1 MARADASEATT
12 DAKLSAFTADP
23 DDIKHEPP
31 PTDPF
36 TLRAGPGV
44 PPGCTGESF
53 CRPRPFTGFCRLS
66 IPITCCRSGKPQAP
80 MTEEPGAAERPV
92 PVGTASQA
100 TALPASTATNNVGT
114 HATAPGPSPVRMA
127 YQSAAE
133 DTATCKD
140 AAEKADF
147 PQG

>member
-23 DDIKHEPP
+23 DDMKHEPP

-53 CRPRPFTGFCRLS
+53 CRPRPFTGFAASLS
-66 IPITCCRSGKPQAP
+66 PLL
-80 MTEEPGAAERPV
+80 AAGQGSPRP
-92 PVGTASQA
+92 P
-100 TALPASTATNNVGT
+100 
-114 HATAPGPSPVRMA
+114 
-127 YQSAAE
+127 
-133 DTATCKD
+133 
-140 AAEKADF
+140 
-147 PQG
+147 